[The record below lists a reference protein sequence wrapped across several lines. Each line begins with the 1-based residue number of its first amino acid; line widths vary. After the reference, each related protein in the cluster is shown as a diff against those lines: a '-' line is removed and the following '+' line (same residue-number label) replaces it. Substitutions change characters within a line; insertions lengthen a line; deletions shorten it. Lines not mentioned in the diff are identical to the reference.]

1 MFIKLGIFA
10 GIIILGGMIFSN
22 EIDNLF
28 PTTSATV
35 FDSLK
40 NDITNFGSKASDSV
54 EQRIDSSIDKIVDK
68 TSESISDEISDVGD
82 KVSNEISDVK
92 ESSQKLIKEEVS
104 NFDPIKSIQNIFSGS
119 SNSGSSNSGSSNSGS
134 SNSES
139 TTSLTIQESSNNIS
153 TQNNVPIIPKT
164 LSLSTKQQSNDNI
177 LLQYVDTTGK
187 TKSVNV
193 VIRTTDKEIFS
204 GTFYTSMFD
213 TNVNDATGIPYY
225 IDMIVEH
232 EDYGTVTSSVFN
244 PGDSS
249 DTKING
255 IFSQS

>member
-1 MFIKLGIFA
+1 
-10 GIIILGGMIFSN
+10 MIFSN
-22 EIDNLF
+22 EIDTLF

-40 NDITNFGSKASDSV
+40 DDVSNFGSKASDSV

-68 TSESISDEISDVGD
+68 TTESISEEISEAGD
-82 KVSNEISDVK
+82 KVTNEISEAK
-92 ESSQKLIKEEVS
+92 ESSQKVIKEEIS
-104 NFDPIKSIQNIFSGS
+104 NFNPIESIQSIFTGSSGS
-119 SNSGSSNSGSSNSGS
+119 TTKS
-134 SNSES
+134 S
-139 TTSLTIQESSNNIS
+139 TTKSSNNIS
-153 TQNNVPIIPKT
+153 TQNSISIPPET
-164 LSLSTKQQSNDNI
+164 LSLSTKQQSDENI
-177 LLQYVDTTGK
+177 LLQYADTSGK

-193 VIRTTDKEIFS
+193 VIRTEDKEIFS
-204 GTFYTSMFD
+204 GIFYTSMFE

-225 IDMIVEH
+225 VDMVVEH
-232 EDYGTVTSSVFN
+232 EDYGTVTSSVYN

>member
-1 MFIKLGIFA
+1 MMFIKLGIIA

-35 FDSLK
+35 LDSLK
-40 NDITNFGSKASDSV
+40 NDVSIFGSKASDSV

-68 TSESISDEISDVGD
+68 TSQSI
-82 KVSNEISDVK
+82 SNEISDAGDKISNEISEAK
-92 ESSQKLIKEEVS
+92 ESSQKTIKEEIS
-104 NFDPIKSIQNIFSGS
+104 NFNPIESIQNIFSGS
-119 SNSGSSNSGSSNSGS
+119 SNSGSTSQSS
-134 SNSES
+134 
-139 TTSLTIQESSNNIS
+139 TSQSQSNNIS
-153 TQNNVPIIPKT
+153 SQNIISKIPET
-164 LSLSTKQQSNDNI
+164 LSLSTKQQSDDNI
-177 LLQYVDTTGK
+177 LLQYVDTSGK

-193 VIRTTDKEIFS
+193 IIRTADKEIFS
-204 GTFYTSMFD
+204 GTFFTSKFD

-225 IDMIVEH
+225 VDMIVEH
-232 EDYGTVTSSVFN
+232 EDYGTVTSSVYN

-255 IFSQS
+255 IFSQP

>member
-1 MFIKLGIFA
+1 MFIKLGIIA
-10 GIIILGGMIFSN
+10 GIVILGGMIFSN

-40 NDITNFGSKASDSV
+40 NDVSNFGSQASDSV

-68 TSESISDEISDVGD
+68 TSESISEEISEAGD
-82 KVSNEISDVK
+82 KVTNEISEAK
-92 ESSQKLIKEEVS
+92 ESSQKVIKEEIS
-104 NFDPIKSIQNIFSGS
+104 NFNPIESIQNIFGGN
-119 SNSGSSNSGSSNSGS
+119 SNSGSSSSS
-134 SNSES
+134 
-139 TTSLTIQESSNNIS
+139 TIQESPNNVS
-153 TQNNVPIIPKT
+153 TQNTVPIPPET
-164 LSLSTKQQSNDNI
+164 LSLSTKQQSDDNI
-177 LLQYVDTTGK
+177 LLQYVDTSGK
-187 TKSVNV
+187 TKSVDV
-193 VIRTTDKEIFS
+193 IIRTADKEIFS
-204 GTFYTSMFD
+204 GTFFTSMFD

-225 IDMIVEH
+225 VDMIVEH
-232 EDYGTVTSSVFN
+232 EDYGTVTSSVYN

>member
-1 MFIKLGIFA
+1 MFIKLGIIA
-10 GIIILGGMIFSN
+10 GIVILGGMIFSN

-40 NDITNFGSKASDSV
+40 NDVSNFGSKASDSV

-68 TSESISDEISDVGD
+68 TSESISEEISEAGD
-82 KVSNEISDVK
+82 KVTNEISEAK
-92 ESSQKLIKEEVS
+92 ESSQNVIKEEIS
-104 NFDPIKSIQNIFSGS
+104 NFNPIESIQNIFGGNSNLGS
-119 SNSGSSNSGSSNSGS
+119 SSSSS
-134 SNSES
+134 
-139 TTSLTIQESSNNIS
+139 TIQES
-153 TQNNVPIIPKT
+153 QNNVSTLNTIPIPPET
-164 LSLSTKQQSNDNI
+164 LSLSTKQQSDENI
-177 LLQYVDTTGK
+177 LLQYVDTSGK
-187 TKSVNV
+187 TKSVDV
-193 VIRTTDKEIFS
+193 VIRTADKEIFS

-225 IDMIVEH
+225 VDMIVEH
-232 EDYGTVTSSVFN
+232 EDYGTVTSSVYN

>member
-1 MFIKLGIFA
+1 MVGIVV
-10 GIIILGGMIFSN
+10 LGGMIFSN

-40 NDITNFGSKASDSV
+40 NDVSIFGSKASDSV

-68 TSESISDEISDVGD
+68 TSESISNEISDAGD
-82 KVSNEISDVK
+82 KISNEISEVK
-92 ESSQKLIKEEVS
+92 ESSQKTIQEEIS
-104 NFDPIKSIQNIFSGS
+104 NFNPIESIQNIFTGG
-119 SNSGSSNSGSSNSGS
+119 SNSASTSKSSTSQSS
-134 SNSES
+134 
-139 TTSLTIQESSNNIS
+139 IDNIS
-153 TQNNVPIIPKT
+153 SQNTILKIPET
-164 LSLSTKQQSNDNI
+164 LSLSTKQQSDDNI
-177 LLQYVDTTGK
+177 LLQYADTSGK

-193 VIRTTDKEIFS
+193 IIRTADKEIFS
-204 GTFYTSMFD
+204 GTFFTSKFD

-225 IDMIVEH
+225 VDMIVEH
-232 EDYGTVTSSVFN
+232 EDYGTVTSSVYN

-255 IFSQS
+255 IFSQP

>member
-1 MFIKLGIFA
+1 MMFIKLGIIA
-10 GIIILGGMIFSN
+10 GIVILGGMIFSN

-40 NDITNFGSKASDSV
+40 NDVSIFGSKASDSV

-68 TSESISDEISDVGD
+68 TSESIS
-82 KVSNEISDVK
+82 NEISDAGDKISDEISEAK
-92 ESSQKLIKEEVS
+92 ESSQQTIKDKIL
-104 NFDPIKSIQNIFSGS
+104 NFNPIESIQNIFTGS
-119 SNSGSSNSGSSNSGS
+119 LNSGSTSQSS
-134 SNSES
+134 
-139 TTSLTIQESSNNIS
+139 TSQSQPNNIS
-153 TQNNVPIIPKT
+153 SQNTISIIPET
-164 LSLSTKQQSNDNI
+164 LSLSTKQQSDDNI
-177 LLQYVDTTGK
+177 LLQYVDTSGK

-193 VIRTTDKEIFS
+193 IIRTTDKEIFS
-204 GTFYTSMFD
+204 GTFFTSKFD

-225 IDMIVEH
+225 VDMVVEH
-232 EDYGTVTSSVFN
+232 EDYGTVTSSVYN

-255 IFSQS
+255 IFSQP